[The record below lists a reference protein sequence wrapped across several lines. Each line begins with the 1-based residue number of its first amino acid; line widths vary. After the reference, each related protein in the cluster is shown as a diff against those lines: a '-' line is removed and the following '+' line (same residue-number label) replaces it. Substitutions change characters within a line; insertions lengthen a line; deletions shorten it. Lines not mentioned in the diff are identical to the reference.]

1 MTLEFRE
8 ATPADGRFAA
18 DVLTARTPGNPRDP
32 VLMSAWW
39 AEVDPQWTNLR
50 RLALLQGAPVGYFE
64 VNWPRW
70 EEGRERYGYL
80 HAAAW
85 PDHDDRL
92 DELIAAAE
100 SAARSSGA
108 EFVTFDCPEE
118 DEALLAAFETR
129 GWERRNRAFR
139 SEIDLVGSAARLRS
153 LADESRAKMASQG
166 IALATVAERDD
177 AFVDDLLAMANVAW
191 EDIPRTGPY
200 IPATIE
206 EIRNWM
212 SAPGNSTETW
222 WTAVAEGKPIG
233 LSVMGYP
240 VERGFPH
247 TDTTAVHP
255 DWRGR
260 GVALALKLA
269 TLLQAMERGFERAR
283 TENDTT
289 NAPILHLNREVLG
302 YQLVPG
308 EQELRLKL

>member
-1 MTLEFRE
+1 MTLEYRE
-8 ATPADGRFAA
+8 AVPEDGRFAA

-39 AEVDPQWTNLR
+39 AEVDPMWTHRR
-50 RLALLQGAPVGYFE
+50 RLALLGETPVGYFE
-64 VNWPRW
+64 VSWPRW
-70 EEGRERYGYL
+70 EEGVERYGYL
-80 HAAAW
+80 HAAVW
-85 PDHDDRL
+85 PDRDQHL
-92 DELIAAAE
+92 DEVITTAE
-100 SAARSSGA
+100 GEARATGA
-108 EFVTFDCPEE
+108 EFVTIDCPEE
-118 DEALLAAFETR
+118 DGSLLAAFEAR

-139 SEIDLVGSAARLRS
+139 SEVDLAGGAGRIREMWETSKAR
-153 LADESRAKMASQG
+153 MASQD
-166 IALATVAERDD
+166 ISLVTVAERDD
-177 AFVDDLLAMANVAW
+177 AFVDDLLEMANVAW
-191 EDIPRTGPY
+191 VDIPRTGPY

-212 SAPGNSTETW
+212 KAPGNSAETW
-222 WTAVAEGKPIG
+222 WVAVAAGKPIG

-269 TLLQAMERGFERAR
+269 TLVQAIDRGFDRAR